1 MIDSFSFFVIW
12 LAFAIL
18 VIGAIIPFL
27 VWAIRSGQFSRF
39 DYAGRLA
46 LKSRIVEK
54 SDKDKIIQEKDKNV
68 SA

>member
-1 MIDSFSFFVIW
+1 MIDSFAFFVIW

-18 VIGAIIPFL
+18 VVCAIIPFFI
-27 VWAIRSGQFSRF
+27 WAVRSGQFSRF

-46 LKSRIVEK
+46 LKSRIVE
-54 SDKDKIIQEKDKNV
+54 DKKTPDDGSNDNV

>member
-1 MIDSFSFFVIW
+1 MIDSFQLFVIW
-12 LAFAIL
+12 LAFAVL
-18 VIGAIIPFL
+18 VVCAVIPFL

-46 LKSRIVEK
+46 LKS
-54 SDKDKIIQEKDKNV
+54 KIIEDKKSPDDGSDKNV

>member
-1 MIDSFSFFVIW
+1 MIDSFTLFVIW
-12 LAFAIL
+12 MSFTIL
-18 VIGAIIPFL
+18 VILTTIPFV

-39 DYAGRLA
+39 DYAGRLP

-54 SDKDKIIQEKDKNV
+54 DEQKKNNGKNEDV